1 VKKGVQTKYATGTD
15 GSFVNAPLRSERF
28 DTTPR
33 YISLSAQRNDGM
45 VEEEEEKNRARRF
58 YLAVGLGS
66 VVIAVGVFSFLYTYP
81 IVWQQEF
88 ADNSG
93 IANSNLR
100 IAVITDAN
108 FSDKGW
114 GESSLN
120 AGRYIGQKYNFSIAL
135 EDNVAIP
142 DIEMTLRKY
151 SESGYDL
158 IIAHG
163 FQWGE
168 PALQVG
174 QTYPQTKIVVFTGLV
189 ESRNVASIFPQQQEG
204 SFLLGALAGMMTNT
218 SVIGFVGGEE
228 YPNVVN
234 IFEGY
239 KHGAEWVND
248 NITVIGTYLNDWDN
262 PARGREAATSI
273 IRQGADFISH
283 VADSSGQGVIQAS
296 DDSGIYALGAVQD
309 QNHLAPDTV
318 LSSFVLDV
326 DKAYDSAVKMVMDG
340 NFTGKIFR
348 PGIELQSGSHGE
360 GIVYLAPF
368 HGLETQVP
376 ESVQERLAK
385 LTSEILQKKIEV
397 PERLEAEPLN
407 T

>member
-1 VKKGVQTKYATGTD
+1 
-15 GSFVNAPLRSERF
+15 
-28 DTTPR
+28 
-33 YISLSAQRNDGM
+33 M
-45 VEEEEEKNRARRF
+45 VEEEDEKKKQKNHTHRL
-58 YLAVGLGS
+58 YIIIGLSS
-66 VVIAVGVFSFLYTYP
+66 VVVAVGVFSFLYTYP
-81 IVWQQEF
+81 LVWQQDF
-88 ADNSG
+88 ADVNG
-93 IANSNLR
+93 IPNSNLR
-100 IAVITDAN
+100 IAIVTDAN

-120 AGRYIGQKYNFSIAL
+120 AASYIEQKYNFSIAT
-135 EDNVAIP
+135 EDNVPIP

-151 SESGYDL
+151 CESGYDL
-158 IIAHG
+158 LIAHG

-168 PALQVG
+168 PALRVS

-204 SFLLGALAGMMTNT
+204 SFLLGALAGMVTNT

-239 KHGAEWVND
+239 KQGAEWVND

-273 IRQGADFISH
+273 IRQGADFMFH

-296 DDSGIYALGAVQD
+296 DESGIYALGAVQD
-309 QNHLAPDTV
+309 QNHLAPHTV

-326 DKAYDSAVKMVMDG
+326 DKAYDGAVKMVMDG

-348 PGIELQSGSHGE
+348 PGIELQKGSE
-360 GIVYLAPF
+360 GQGVVYLAPF
-368 HGLETQVP
+368 HGLENRLT
-376 ESVQERLAK
+376 ESVKDRLTE
-385 LTSEILQKKIEV
+385 LTSEILQEKIEV

>member
-1 VKKGVQTKYATGTD
+1 
-15 GSFVNAPLRSERF
+15 
-28 DTTPR
+28 
-33 YISLSAQRNDGM
+33 M
-45 VEEEEEKNRARRF
+45 VEEEEEQEQEKKKKEKNRARKL
-58 YLAVGLGS
+58 YVAVGLGS
-66 VVIAVGVFSFLYTYP
+66 VVVIAVGVFSFLYPYP
-81 IVWQQEF
+81 LVWQGDF

-93 IANSNLR
+93 IPKSNLR
-100 IAVITDAN
+100 IALITDAN

-114 GESSLN
+114 GESSLD
-120 AGRYIGQKYNFSIAL
+120 AAHYIEQKYNFSIAL

-142 DIEMTLRKY
+142 DIDMTLRKY
-151 SESGYDL
+151 AESGYDL

-239 KHGAEWVND
+239 KQGAEWAND

-273 IRQGADFISH
+273 IRQGADFMFH

-296 DDSGIYALGAVQD
+296 DESGIYALVAVQY
-309 QNHLAPDTV
+309 QNHLSPDTV

-326 DKAYDSAVKMVMDG
+326 DKAYDSVVKMVMDG

-348 PGIELQSGSHGE
+348 PGIELQRGSDGQ

-368 HGLETQVP
+368 HDLESRVP
-376 ESVQERLAK
+376 ESVQERLTK
-385 LTSEILQKKIEV
+385 LKNEILEEKIEV
-397 PERLEAEPLN
+397 PERLEAEPLD

>member
-1 VKKGVQTKYATGTD
+1 MAEETQ
-15 GSFVNAPLRSERF
+15 NRSL
-28 DTTPR
+28 THYKL
-33 YISLSAQRNDGM
+33 YIAI
-45 VEEEEEKNRARRF
+45 A
-58 YLAVGLGS
+58 LGS
-66 VVIAVGVFSFLYTYP
+66 VVIAVGVFSFFYAYP
-81 IVWQQEF
+81 ILLQREF
-88 ADNSG
+88 FPGDNG
-93 IANSNLR
+93 VPKSNLR
-100 IAVITDAN
+100 IAIITDAN

-120 AGRYIGQKYNFSIAL
+120 AARYIEQKYNFSIAT

-142 DIEMTLRKY
+142 DIEMTLRNY
-151 SESGYDL
+151 TESGYDL

-174 QTYPQTKIVVFTGLV
+174 QSHPKAKIVVFTGLV
-189 ESRNVASIFPQQQEG
+189 GSENVASIFPQQQQG
-204 SFLLGALAGMMTNT
+204 SFLLGALAGMLTNT
-218 SVIGFVGGEE
+218 NVIGFVGGEE

-239 KHGAEWVND
+239 KQGAKWANA

-262 PARGREAATSI
+262 PARGKEAATSI
-273 IRQGADFISH
+273 IRQGADFMFH
-283 VADSSGQGVIQAS
+283 VADSSGQGVIQAARE
-296 DDSGIYALGAVQD
+296 SGIYALGAVQD

-326 DKAYDSAVKMVMDG
+326 DKAYDSAIKMVMDG

-348 PGIELQSGSHGE
+348 PGIELQRGDNGE

-368 HGLETQVP
+368 HGLESKVS
-376 ESVQERLAK
+376 ESVQERLNR
-385 LTSEILQKKIEV
+385 LTNEILQFKIEV
-397 PERLEAEPLN
+397 PERLNAEPSG